1 MPALKAAVTADAT
14 GYCAYTPNLPG
25 DCLSS
30 AKGSWPLTAR
40 ESFTTIDDCQWR
52 CTQCRN
58 CNFVSAS
65 EKHGECQWYKE
76 CRVADL
82 QVSELGLAYRTRQ
95 VSVHTPH
102 SATDQ
107 PGAWQPNESAANP
120 TNLAPAHA
128 ERLLR
133 LRLWQPRRLGARTIH
148 GRVRGALRGMRA
160 LPFLLLQPDESALR
174 VVSTL

>member
-76 CRVADL
+76 CRV
-82 QVSELGLAYRTRQ
+82 QSFR
-95 VSVHTPH
+95 P
-102 SATDQ
+102 
-107 PGAWQPNESAANP
+107 PG
-120 TNLAPAHA
+120 
-128 ERLLR
+128 
-133 LRLWQPRRLGARTIH
+133 
-148 GRVRGALRGMRA
+148 
-160 LPFLLLQPDESALR
+160 
-174 VVSTL
+174 